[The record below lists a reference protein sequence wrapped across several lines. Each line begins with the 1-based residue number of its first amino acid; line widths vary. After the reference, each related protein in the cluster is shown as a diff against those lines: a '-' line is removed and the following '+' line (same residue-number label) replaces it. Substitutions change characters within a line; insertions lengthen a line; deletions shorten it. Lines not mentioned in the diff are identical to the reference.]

1 MRPQVQTQIAWPRPG
16 KVIIGLIVANV
27 VAYVLQLILLRANQ
41 GWVVDLYL
49 SPAGIFERGQV
60 WQLVTHG
67 FLHSPQDV
75 FHLIFNMLWLWL
87 FGSRLEKWWGEK
99 RFLWAYFV
107 FLLGGAALTLLVG
120 LLSKTA
126 VLSPLLP
133 SFWVRP
139 HLGASGAVMG
149 VVASWGLVYANEE
162 MHFFLLGRMKGKTFV
177 LIIIAIELLRAL
189 SFDGVSSTSHFGG
202 MLAGLVLCRG
212 LWRPSKWQEIF
223 RRARLQKQRR
233 RVEHELKVLE
243 GGKGTRGP
251 DGPPKGPDPKD
262 PKYWN

>member
-1 MRPQVQTQIAWPRPG
+1 MIDSYMETVLWWAS
-16 KVIIGLIVANV
+16 GLSLACLVATVVGVPWV
-27 VAYVLQLILLRANQ
+27 VARLPHDYFNQSRRAAWRQTGEAPWFALLLGALKNAVGALLVLL
-41 GWVVDLYL
+41 GVVM
-49 SPAGIFERGQV
+49 
-60 WQLVTHG
+60 LVTPG
-67 FLHSPQDV
+67 QGL
-75 FHLIFNMLWLWL
+75 
-87 FGSRLEKWWGEK
+87 
-99 RFLWAYFV
+99 
-107 FLLGGAALTLLVG
+107 LTLLVG

-149 VVASWGLVYANEE
+149 VLASWGLVYANEE
-162 MHFFLLGRMKGKTFV
+162 MHFIILGRMKGKTFV

-202 MLAGLVLCRG
+202 MFAGLVLCRG